1 MNLNSNTLSQ
11 LMIKLLCNFC
21 CVAFCSITA
30 RAQYNLKLVVSNSAI
45 LHSTDAIYVA
55 GNFNSWN
62 PKAKTHR
69 LEKKDGKLVLEIKD
83 VKASLY
89 EFKFTRGSWASV
101 ASSTTG
107 GDLQNHLIVLT
118 SDTTVYL
125 DIAAWKD
132 DFAPAEKKHTAS
144 ANVTVIDTAFYMP
157 QLGRNR
163 RISIY
168 LPAGYEKS
176 TRRYPVIYL
185 HDGQNLFDEF
195 TAGFSEW
202 GVDECLDSLVNKG
215 KKPCIVVAIDNGPKR
230 LTEYNP
236 FYFERF
242 GAGEGEAYLDFVVA
256 TLKPFIDFGYRT
268 LPTKENTIIAGSS
281 MGGLIS
287 YYAFLK
293 FPMVFG
299 KAGVFSAA
307 FWTAD
312 SIYRLTDS
320 LGGKTSGMVFFY
332 MGALEGDTYL
342 ADMLKV
348 TDKLGKVS
356 KAYVYTTVDPQG
368 RHNEQAW
375 RKWFAEFYQWIVNDG
390 NNYIVKPAD

>member
-1 MNLNSNTLSQ
+1 MKIFFTRELRHILSS
-11 LMIKLLCNFC
+11 LLTFFC
-21 CVAFCSITA
+21 TA
-30 RAQYNLKLVVSNSAI
+30 LLALPATAQYKVKLVVTNYVQSHSN
-45 LHSTDAIYVA
+45 DAVYVA

-62 PKAKTHR
+62 PGDKNYR
-69 LEKKDGKLVLEIKD
+69 LEKRDGKLVLELEDLAATVI
-83 VKASLY
+83 
-89 EFKFTRGSWASV
+89 EFKFTRGSWANV
-101 ASSTTG
+101 ATSNTG

-118 SDTTVYL
+118 SDTTVYF
-125 DIAAWKD
+125 DISAWKD
-132 DFAPAEKKHTAS
+132 DFAPQEKKHSAS
-144 ANVTVIDTAFYMP
+144 GNVSVIDTSFYMP

-176 TRRYPVIYL
+176 SRRYPVLYL
-185 HDGQNLFDEF
+185 QDGQNIFDEF
-195 TAGFSEW
+195 TAGFGEW
-202 GVDECLDSLVNKG
+202 GVDECLDSLIGKG

-242 GAGEGEAYLDFVVA
+242 GTGEGEAYVDFLVA

-268 LPTKENTIIAGSS
+268 LPTKENTIIGGSS

-293 FPMVFG
+293 FPLVFG
-299 KAGVFSAA
+299 KAGVFSPA

-312 SIYRLTDS
+312 SIYKMTDS
-320 LGGKTSGMVFFY
+320 LGAKTSGMAFFY
-332 MGALEGDTYL
+332 MGALEGETYL
-342 ADMLKV
+342 ADMLNV
-348 TDKLGKVS
+348 TDRLGTIS
-356 KAYVYTTVDPQG
+356 KAYVYTAIDPQG

-390 NNYIVKPAD
+390 NNYIVKPSD

>member
-1 MNLNSNTLSQ
+1 M
-11 LMIKLLCNFC
+11 KLFSTRKFRYTIFLLLTSFC
-21 CVAFCSITA
+21 TAFIILPVT
-30 RAQYNLKLVVSNSAI
+30 AQYKLKLVITNNVKQ
-45 LHSTDAIYVA
+45 HSSDAVYVA
-55 GNFNSWN
+55 GNFNNWN
-62 PKAKTHR
+62 PGDQNYR
-69 LEKKDGKLVLEIKD
+69 LEKKDGKLVLELKN
-83 VKASLY
+83 VAASVL
-89 EFKFTRGSWASV
+89 EFKFTRGTWANV
-101 ASSTTG
+101 ATSNTG

-118 SDTTVYL
+118 SDTTVFF
-125 DIAAWKD
+125 DVRAWKD
-132 DFAPAEKKHTAS
+132 DFKPEEKKHTAS
-144 ANVTVIDTAFYMP
+144 ANVKVVDTAFYMP
-157 QLGRNR
+157 QLGRSR

-176 TRRYPVIYL
+176 TRRYPVLYL
-185 HDGQNLFDEF
+185 QDGQAMFDES
-195 TAGFSEW
+195 TSGFGEW
-202 GVDECLDSLVNKG
+202 GVDESLDSLISQG
-215 KKPCIVVAIDNGPKR
+215 KKACIVVAIDNGPKR

-242 GAGEGEAYLDFVVA
+242 GAGEGEAYVDFLVA
-256 TLKPFIDFGYRT
+256 TLKPFIDLGYRT
-268 LPTKENTIIAGSS
+268 LPGKENTIIAGSS

-299 KAGVFSAA
+299 KAGIFSPA

-312 SIYRLTDS
+312 SIYQMTDS
-320 LGGKTSGMVFFY
+320 VGSKTSGMVFFY

-348 TDKLGKVS
+348 ADKLGAVS
-356 KAYVYTTVDPQG
+356 KAYLYTAIDPQG

-390 NNYIVKPAD
+390 NNYIVKPSD

>member
-1 MNLNSNTLSQ
+1 MKLISKKLSPAIIALLTILCTAAFSMHAAAQ
-11 LMIKLLCNFC
+11 FKVKLIVTNN
-21 CVAFCSITA
+21 VQQHRSE
-30 RAQYNLKLVVSNSAI
+30 VV
-45 LHSTDAIYVA
+45 YVA
-55 GNFNSWN
+55 GNFNNWN
-62 PKAKTHR
+62 PGDKNYQ
-69 LEKKDGKLVLEIKD
+69 LEKEGDKLVLELKN
-83 VKASLY
+83 VTATVL

-101 ASSTTG
+101 AASNTG
-107 GDLQNHLIVLT
+107 ADLQNHLIVLT
-118 SDTTVYL
+118 SDTTVYF
-125 DIAAWKD
+125 DIGAWKD
-132 DFAPAEKKHTAS
+132 DFAPEEKKHTAS
-144 ANVTVIDTAFYMP
+144 PNVKVIDTAFYMP

-185 HDGQNLFDEF
+185 HDGQNVFDEF
-195 TAGFSEW
+195 TAGFGEW
-202 GVDECLDSLVNKG
+202 GVDECLDSLIAKG
-215 KKPCIVVAIDNGPKR
+215 KKPVIVVAIDNGPKR

-242 GAGEGEAYLDFVVA
+242 GAGEGEAYVDFLVA
-256 TLKPFIDFGYRT
+256 TLKPFIDFKYRT
-268 LPTKENTIIAGSS
+268 MPGKEHTIVAGSS

-293 FPMVFG
+293 FPLVFG
-299 KAGVFSAA
+299 KAGVFSPA

-312 SIYRLTDS
+312 GINQMTDS
-320 LGGKTSGMVFFY
+320 LGSKTTGMAFFY

-342 ADMLKV
+342 SDMLKV
-348 TDKLGKVS
+348 SDKLGVLTKG
-356 KAYVYTTVDPQG
+356 YIYTAVDPEG